1 MTDSVLE
8 IRQLTPKIGA
18 EIRGVALSGN
28 LPPATVT
35 AIRDALLRHR
45 VVFFRGQTQLDEAG
59 QQAFGRLLGP
69 IVAHP
74 TAPPVDGTEV
84 VLDIDGTQNRASSW
98 HTDVAF
104 VDAFPQFSILR
115 GVVVPPLGGDTVWA
129 NTVAAYESLPEP
141 LRAAVDKLWALHTNA
156 YDYAGSRPQATSS
169 QSRYHEEVI
178 KSTVYETE
186 HPVVQVHPATGERAL
201 ILGHHIQ
208 RLIGL
213 SGLDSARLL
222 NILHDHA
229 TKLEHTVRWRW
240 TVGDLVIWDDRATL
254 HRAIDDYGE
263 QPRVLRRV
271 TVAGPVGVGIDGA
284 RSVLRKGPPQ
294 IAAAA

>member
-1 MTDSVLE
+1 MTDSRVE
-8 IRQLTPKIGA
+8 IRQLTPSIGA
-18 EIRGVALSGN
+18 EIHGVSLSGD
-28 LPPATVT
+28 LPPATVA
-35 AIRDALLRHR
+35 AIRAALLRHR
-45 VVFFRGQTQLDEAG
+45 VVFFRGQTQLDETG
-59 QQAFGRLLGP
+59 QQDFGRLLGP
-69 IVAHP
+69 LVAHP
-74 TAPPVDGTEV
+74 TAPPVDGSEV
-84 VLDIDGTQNRASSW
+84 VLDIDGTRNRASSW

-129 NTVAAYESLPEP
+129 NTVVAYESLPEP
-141 LRAAVDKLWALHTNA
+141 LRAAAERLWALHTNA

-186 HPVVQVHPATGERAL
+186 HPVVQVHPETGERAL

-208 RLIGL
+208 RLLGL
-213 SGLDSARLL
+213 SGADSARLL
-222 NILHDHA
+222 GILHDHA
-229 TKLEHTVRWRW
+229 TKLENTVRWRW
-240 TVGDLVIWDDRATL
+240 TAGDVVIWDDRATL
-254 HRAIDDYGE
+254 HRAIDDYGD

-284 RSVLRKGPPQ
+284 RSVLRKGRPQ